1 MIVGTAEVKL
11 YASWVT
17 SLKEKRMI
25 AKSLIALVRHKFNVS
40 IAEIEEQDRHQTL
53 ILGIAWVTGSVRQS
67 DSILEQI
74 IRFIETNTE
83 AEVQDV
89 LHELR

>member
-1 MIVGTAEVKL
+1 MIVGTAEIKL

-17 SLKEKRMI
+17 SLKEKRML
-25 AKSLIALVRHKFNVS
+25 AQSLIARVRQKFNVS
-40 IAEIEEQDRHQTL
+40 VAEIEEQDTHQTL
-53 ILGIAWVTGSVRQS
+53 VLGIAWVTGSVRQA
-67 DSILEQI
+67 DSILEQVV
-74 IRFIETNTE
+74 RFIESSTE